1 MLYYTSK
8 WAQHF
13 TVAAWQLVVPPGFFE
28 EIYFQ
33 PIYTDYEYFYDEKMT
48 LKYLQKSELWLLYF

>member
-1 MLYYTSK
+1 MSSTFHCSCM
-8 WAQHF
+8 
-13 TVAAWQLVVPPGFFE
+13 TISSSSRFFE